1 MIGREAGAGS
11 VDAAQEIWIVPAEG
25 LVPAGRPGTLGA
37 MLSVAVATVIARD
50 AWLLA
55 LALVAASTASTV

>member
-1 MIGREAGAGS
+1 M
-11 VDAAQEIWIVPAEG
+11 VPADG

-37 MLSVAVATVIARD
+37 MLSVAVATVIVRD